1 MQLFTSDL
9 DRTLIFSKRTIDRAT
24 ESCLC
29 IEQLDGR
36 DLSFITGTI
45 EQRLLQIQKN
55 AHFVPVTTRS
65 VAQYERI
72 TLFQQTIVPDIVIV
86 ANGGIIFRNGQ
97 IDKVWEQ
104 HIERQVSLLP
114 ISLHQLFNK
123 FSKQLS
129 ANFFLRH
136 HMIDDLFYC
145 FIVDPQTVDLNKIQ
159 QLNEGLQQDEW
170 HCYLQGRKLYI
181 MPQFLT
187 KGAAVQ
193 YIKNLQHY
201 DWHSAAGD
209 SMMDLSMLQLADD
222 YFIPLHSELTPYRE
236 QLGLSIV
243 QKSGADFAEYFLQQI
258 LENNRKKVNEL

>member
-9 DRTLIFSKRTIDRAT
+9 DRTLIFSKRTIDRALDT
-24 ESCLC
+24 CLC

-36 DLSFITGTI
+36 DISFINRTI
-45 EQRLLQIQKN
+45 EQRLLQIQKK
-55 AHFVPVTTRS
+55 AQFVPVTTRS
-65 VAQYERI
+65 IAQYERI
-72 TLFQQTIVPDIVIV
+72 TLFQQRVVPDMAIV

-97 IDKVWEQ
+97 RDKVWQQ
-104 HIERQVSLLP
+104 HIAQQLSLLP
-114 ISLHQLFNK
+114 LSLHQLFNK
-123 FSKQLS
+123 FSKHLS
-129 ANFFLRH
+129 ENYFLRH
-136 HMIDDLFYC
+136 HIIDDLFYC
-145 FIVDPQTVDLNKIQ
+145 FIVDPQAVDLNKIQ
-159 QLNEGLQQDEW
+159 HLSEGLQQDEW

-181 MPQFLT
+181 VPQFLT

-201 DWHSAAGD
+201 DWHIAAGD

-222 YFIPLHSELTPYRE
+222 YFIPLHSELTPYAE